1 MEVRSMY
8 FPYLR
13 GRQFEL
19 IALRELVE
27 KGVLSSRITPI
38 IEPVKLSSTL
48 VKTIEAYGENSR
60 QLAIITNPKVG
71 SFSSD
76 AKEEK
81 NQKLKESLSAS
92 LKENNNILYVYLLRA
107 HSKPEKFIAK
117 HADNMG
123 TICNDKDAIPVY
135 EAYFSETEVKFNLIP
150 DESGFRRKIRKNRV
164 LLADK
169 FNKQERN
176 NDYIEIDDEPFS
188 EDHLYYAE
196 DGYVGFADYSVVG
209 EEYNETGFAPYAV
222 AIHIVYF
229 DEDESLRVKHFVSD
243 SNDDIS
249 DPAGKFQEALS
260 KLVEWNAEKKL
271 DTVAMREFEDLYR
284 REAYP
289 GLGTV
294 KKLSIMHHLELIGKY
309 LDKE

>member
-1 MEVRSMY
+1 MY

-48 VKTIEAYGENSR
+48 VKTIETYGKNSK

-92 LKENNNILYVYLLRA
+92 LKENNNILYMYLLRA
-107 HSKPEKFIAK
+107 SSKPEKFIAK

-135 EAYFSETEVKFNLIP
+135 ETNFSETDIKFNLIP
-150 DESGFRRKIRKNRV
+150 DESGFRRKVRKNRV

-188 EDHLYYAE
+188 EDHLYYSE

-209 EEYNETGFAPYAV
+209 EGYNETGFAPYAV

-229 DEDESLRVKHFVSD
+229 DTDESLRVKHFVSD

-249 DPAGKFQEALS
+249 DPAGKFQEALE
-260 KLVEWNAEKKL
+260 KLVEWNEEKQL
-271 DTVAMREFEDLYR
+271 DTVAMKEFEDLYR

-294 KKLSIMHHLELIGKY
+294 KKLSIMHHLELIGRY

>member
-1 MEVRSMY
+1 MY

-19 IALRELVE
+19 IALRDLVD
-27 KGVLSSRITPI
+27 KGVLSDKIIPI

-48 VKTIEAYGENSR
+48 IKTIESYGKKGK
-60 QLAIITNPKVG
+60 QLGIIVNPKVG
-71 SFSSD
+71 GFKID
-76 AKEEK
+76 IEEEK
-81 NQKLKESLSAS
+81 NQKLKNSLLTS
-92 LKENNNILYVYLLRA
+92 LKENDYILYMILLSA
-107 HSKPEKFIAK
+107 NLNPDEFIK
-117 HADNMG
+117 NHKDNMG
-123 TICNDKDAIPVY
+123 TICDNKDAIPVY
-135 EAYFSETEVKFNLIP
+135 EANFAKMKVKYNLIP
-150 DESGFRRKIRKNRV
+150 DESGFRRKIRNNRV

-188 EDHLYYAE
+188 EDHLYYVD
-196 DGYVGFADYSVVG
+196 DGYIGFSDYTVVG
-209 EEYNETGFAPYAV
+209 KEYNDTSFAPYAV

-229 DEDESLRVKHFVSD
+229 DSDKSLRVKHFVSD

-260 KLVEWNAEKKL
+260 KLVEWNKKKQIK
-271 DTVAMREFEDLYR
+271 TVAMKEFEDLYR

-294 KKLSIMHHLELIGKY
+294 KKLSIMHHLELIGQY
-309 LDKE
+309 LDKD

>member
-1 MEVRSMY
+1 MY

-48 VKTIEAYGENSR
+48 VKTIEVYGENSR
-60 QLAIITNPKVG
+60 QLAIITNPRVG
-71 SFSSD
+71 NFSSD
-76 AKEEK
+76 VKEDK
-81 NQKLKESLSAS
+81 NQKLKKNLSSS
-92 LKENNNILYVYLLRA
+92 LKENNNILYMYLLRA
-107 HSKPEKFIAK
+107 NSKPEKFIAK

-135 EAYFSETEVKFNLIP
+135 EKNFSETEVKFNLIP
-150 DESGFRRKIRKNRV
+150 DESGFRRKVRKNRV

-188 EDHLYYAE
+188 EDHLYYAD

-229 DEDESLRVKHFVSD
+229 DTDESLRVKHFVSD

-260 KLVEWNAEKKL
+260 KLVEWNKEKQL
-271 DTVAMREFEDLYR
+271 DTVAMNEFENLYH

>member
-48 VKTIEAYGENSR
+48 VKTIEIYGENSK

-81 NQKLKESLSAS
+81 NQKLKESLSVS
-92 LKENNNILYVYLLRA
+92 LKDNNNILYMYLLRA
-107 HSKPEKFIAK
+107 GSKPEKFIAK

-135 EAYFSETEVKFNLIP
+135 ETNFSETDVKFNLIP
-150 DESGFRRKIRKNRV
+150 DESGFRRKVRKNRV

-188 EDHLYYAE
+188 EDHLYYSE

-229 DEDESLRVKHFVSD
+229 DTDESLRVKHLVSD

-260 KLVEWNAEKKL
+260 KLVEWNEEKKL

-294 KKLSIMHHLELIGKY
+294 KKLSIMHHLELIGRY

>member
-1 MEVRSMY
+1 MY

-27 KGVLSSRITPI
+27 KGVLSNRITPI

-48 VKTIEAYGENSR
+48 VKTIETYGENGR
-60 QLAIITNPKVG
+60 QLALIYNPEVG
-71 SFSSD
+71 NFSSD

-81 NQKLKESLSAS
+81 NQKLKESLVAS
-92 LKENNNILYVYLLRA
+92 LKENNNILYMYLLRA
-107 HSKPEKFIAK
+107 NSKPEKFIAK

-123 TICNDKDAIPVY
+123 TICNDKDAIPVF
-135 EAYFSETEVKFNLIP
+135 ETNFSEIDVKFNLIP
-150 DESGFRRKIRKNRV
+150 DESGFRRKVRKNRV
-164 LLADK
+164 ILADK
-169 FNKQERN
+169 FNKRERN
-176 NDYIEIDDEPFS
+176 NDYIENDDEPFS
-188 EDHLYYAE
+188 EDHLYYKE

-229 DEDESLRVKHFVSD
+229 DTDKSLRVKHFVSD

-260 KLVEWNAEKKL
+260 KLIEWNAEKEL

>member
-1 MEVRSMY
+1 MY

-27 KGVLSSRITPI
+27 KDVLSSKITPI

-48 VKTIEAYGENSR
+48 VKTIETYKENNK

-71 SFSSD
+71 SFIID
-76 AKEEK
+76 AEEK
-81 NQKLKESLSAS
+81 KNQQLKESLSAC
-92 LKENNNILYVYLLRA
+92 LTENSNILFMNLLRPN
-107 HSKPEKFIAK
+107 SKPDKFIDK
-117 HADNMG
+117 YSNNMG
-123 TICNDKDAIPVY
+123 TICDDKDAISTY
-135 EAYFSETEVKFNLIP
+135 EEYFALADVKYNLIP

-164 LLADK
+164 ILADR
-169 FNKQERN
+169 FNKMPRN
-176 NDYIEIDDEPFS
+176 NDYIEVDDEPFS
-188 EDHLYYAE
+188 EDHLYYLE
-196 DGYVGFADYSVVG
+196 DGYIGFADYSVVG
-209 EEYNETGFAPYAV
+209 KEYNETGFAPYAV

-229 DEDESLRVKHFVSD
+229 DSDNSLRVRHFVSD

-260 KLVEWNAEKKL
+260 KLVVWNEEKQL
-271 DTVAMREFEDLYR
+271 DTAAMKEFEDLYR

-294 KKLSIMHHLELIGKY
+294 KKLSIMHHLELIGRY

>member
-1 MEVRSMY
+1 MY

-48 VKTIEAYGENSR
+48 VKTIEVYGENSK

-76 AKEEK
+76 AREEK

-92 LKENNNILYVYLLRA
+92 LKENNNILYMYLLRA
-107 HSKPEKFIAK
+107 SSKPEKFIAK
-117 HADNMG
+117 YADNMG

-135 EAYFSETEVKFNLIP
+135 EKIFSETAVKFNLIP
-150 DESGFRRKIRKNRV
+150 DESGFRRKVRKNRV

-188 EDHLYYAE
+188 EDHLYYSE

-229 DEDESLRVKHFVSD
+229 DTDESLRVKHFVSD

-260 KLVEWNAEKKL
+260 KLVEWNKEKKI

-294 KKLSIMHHLELIGKY
+294 KKLSIMHHLELIGRY

>member
-1 MEVRSMY
+1 MY

-27 KGVLSSRITPI
+27 KDVLSSRIIPL

-48 VKTIEAYGENSR
+48 VKTIEKYGVNGK

-76 AKEEK
+76 VKEEK
-81 NQKLKESLSAS
+81 NQKLKKGLSTI
-92 LKENNNILYVYLLRA
+92 LKESNNIIFMNLLKPNL
-107 HSKPEKFIAK
+107 KPEKFIERY
-117 HADNMG
+117 ADNMG
-123 TICNDKDAIPVY
+123 TICNDKDAISVY
-135 EAYFSETEVKFNLIP
+135 EVYFAETDIKYNLIP

-169 FNKQERN
+169 FNKLDRN
-176 NDYIEIDDEPFS
+176 NDYIEVDDEPFS
-188 EDHLYYAE
+188 EDHLYYQE

-229 DEDESLRVKHFVSD
+229 DKDDSLRIKHFVSD

-260 KLVEWNAEKKL
+260 KLVEWNEEKQL
-271 DTVAMREFEDLYR
+271 DTVAMKEFENLYS

-294 KKLSIMHHLELIGKY
+294 KKLSIMHHLELMGRY

>member
-1 MEVRSMY
+1 MY

-27 KGVLSSRITPI
+27 KGVLSSKIMPV

-48 VKTIEAYGENSR
+48 IKTIETYGGNGR
-60 QLAIITNPKVG
+60 TIALIMNPKVG
-71 SFSSD
+71 SFRSD
-76 AKEEK
+76 LKEEK
-81 NQKLKESLSAS
+81 NQKLEESFLTN
-92 LKENNNILYVYLLRA
+92 LKENDYILYVDLL
-107 HSKPEKFIAK
+107 SKDSNPEKFIEK
-117 HADNMG
+117 YADNMG
-123 TICNDKDAIPVY
+123 IICTNKDAIPVY
-135 EAYFSETEVKFNLIP
+135 EKYFAETEVKYNLIP

-164 LLADK
+164 LLEDK
-169 FNKQERN
+169 FNKKDRN
-176 NDYIEIDDEPFS
+176 NDYIQVDDEPFS
-188 EDHLYYAE
+188 EDHLYYLE

-209 EEYNETGFAPYAV
+209 EEYYETGFAPYAV

-229 DEDESLRVKHFVSD
+229 DTDDSLRVRHFVSD

-249 DPAGKFQEALS
+249 DPAGKFQEALT
-260 KLVEWNAEKKL
+260 KLVLWNEEKKL
-271 DTVAMREFEDLYR
+271 DTVAMKEFENLYH

-294 KKLSIMHHLELIGKY
+294 KKLSIMHHLELIGRY

>member
-1 MEVRSMY
+1 MY

-27 KGVLSSRITPI
+27 KDVLGSKVTPI

-48 VKTIEAYGENSR
+48 VKTIETYVANNK

-71 SFSSD
+71 SFKRD
-76 AKEEK
+76 IEDKK
-81 NQKLKESLSAS
+81 NQKLKESLYAN
-92 LKENNNILYVYLLRA
+92 LKENDNILFFNLLRRN
-107 HSKPEKFIAK
+107 SKLETFLKK
-117 HADNMG
+117 YSHNMG
-123 TICNDKDAIPVY
+123 TICNDKDAIPTY
-135 EAYFSETEVKFNLIP
+135 EKYFAKEDVKYNLIP

-164 LLADK
+164 LLEDR
-169 FNKQERN
+169 FNKQPRN
-176 NDYIEIDDEPFS
+176 NDYIGVDDEPFS
-188 EDHLYYAE
+188 EDHLFYLE

-229 DEDESLRVKHFVSD
+229 DTDDSLRVKHFVSD

-260 KLVEWNAEKKL
+260 KLVEWNENKQL
-271 DTVAMREFEDLYR
+271 DTVAMNEFEDLYR

-294 KKLSIMHHLELIGKY
+294 KKLSIMHHLELMGRY

>member
-1 MEVRSMY
+1 MY

-27 KGVLSSRITPI
+27 KDVLSNKIIPI

-48 VKTIEAYGENSR
+48 VKTIETYGLNNKI
-60 QLAIITNPKVG
+60 LAIITNPKVG
-71 SFSSD
+71 TFSSD
-76 AKEEK
+76 EK
-81 NQKLKESLSAS
+81 NQKLRESFLSS
-92 LKENNNILYVYLLRA
+92 LKENTNMLFFKLLRTK
-107 HSKPEKFIAK
+107 SNPEKFIEK
-117 HADNMG
+117 HADSMG
-123 TICNDKDAIPVY
+123 TICIDKDAIPIY
-135 EAYFSETEVKFNLIP
+135 ETYFAEADVKFNLIP

-164 LLADK
+164 LLSDK
-169 FNKQERN
+169 FNKQDRN
-176 NDYIEIDDEPFS
+176 NDYMDVDDEAFS
-188 EDHLYYAE
+188 EDHLYYQE
-196 DGYVGFADYSVVG
+196 DGYVGFSDYSVVG

-229 DEDESLRVKHFVSD
+229 DNNDSLRVKHFVSD

-260 KLVEWNAEKKL
+260 KLMVWNEEKRL
-271 DTVAMREFEDLYR
+271 DTVAMKEFEDLYR

-289 GLGTV
+289 GL
-294 KKLSIMHHLELIGKY
+294 
-309 LDKE
+309 

>member
-1 MEVRSMY
+1 MY

-27 KGVLSSRITPI
+27 KDVLSNRITPI
-38 IEPVKLSSTL
+38 IEPVKLSSTF
-48 VKTIEAYGENSR
+48 VKTIETYGKKGR
-60 QLAIITNPKVG
+60 QLAIIFNPKVG
-71 SFSSD
+71 NFKSEER
-76 AKEEK
+76 EEK
-81 NQKLKESLSAS
+81 NQKLKDSLSAS
-92 LKENNNILYVYLLRA
+92 IKENNNLLFMNLLK
-107 HSKPEKFIAK
+107 SNSEPTNFIEKY
-117 HADNMG
+117 ADNMG
-123 TICNDKDAIPVY
+123 TICDDKDAIPIY
-135 EAYFSETEVKFNLIP
+135 EAYFADKDVKYNLIP

-169 FNKQERN
+169 FNKQDRN
-176 NDYIEIDDEPFS
+176 NDYIEVDDEPFS
-188 EDHLYYAE
+188 EDHLYYLE

-209 EEYNETGFAPYAV
+209 EVYNETGFAPYAV

-229 DEDESLRVKHFVSD
+229 DTDCSLRIKHFVSN

-260 KLVEWNAEKKL
+260 KLVAWNEKKKL
-271 DTVAMREFEDLYR
+271 DTVAMKEFEDLYY

-294 KKLSIMHHLELIGKY
+294 KKLSIMHHLELIGRY

>member
-1 MEVRSMY
+1 MY

-19 IALRELVE
+19 IALRDLVD
-27 KGVLSSRITPI
+27 KGVLSDKIIPI
-38 IEPVKLSSTL
+38 IEPIKLSSTL
-48 VKTIEAYGENSR
+48 IKTIESYGKKGK
-60 QLAIITNPKVG
+60 QLGIIVNPKVG
-71 SFSSD
+71 GFKID
-76 AKEEK
+76 IEEEK
-81 NQKLKESLSAS
+81 NQKLKNSLLTS
-92 LKENNNILYVYLLRA
+92 LKENDYILYMILLSA
-107 HSKPEKFIAK
+107 NLNPDEFIK
-117 HADNMG
+117 NHKDNMG
-123 TICNDKDAIPVY
+123 TICDNKDAIPVY
-135 EAYFSETEVKFNLIP
+135 EANFAKMKVKYNLIP
-150 DESGFRRKIRKNRV
+150 DESGFRRKIRNNRV

-188 EDHLYYAE
+188 EDHLYYVD
-196 DGYVGFADYSVVG
+196 DGYIGFSDYTVVG
-209 EEYNETGFAPYAV
+209 KEYNDTGFAPYAV

-229 DEDESLRVKHFVSD
+229 DSDKSLRVKHFVSD

-260 KLVEWNAEKKL
+260 KLVEWNKKKQIK
-271 DTVAMREFEDLYR
+271 TVAMKEFEDLYR

-294 KKLSIMHHLELIGKY
+294 KKLSIMHHLELIGQY
-309 LDKE
+309 LDKD

>member
-1 MEVRSMY
+1 MY

-27 KGVLSSRITPI
+27 KGVLNSSITPI
-38 IEPVKLSSTL
+38 IEPVKLSATL
-48 VKTIEAYGENSR
+48 VKTIETYGENGKR
-60 QLAIITNPKVG
+60 LAIITNPKVG
-71 SFSSD
+71 SFNSD
-76 AKEEK
+76 TKEEK

-92 LKENNNILYVYLLRA
+92 LRENDNILYMNLLRVN
-107 HSKPEKFIAK
+107 SKPEKFIEK

-123 TICNDKDAIPVY
+123 TICYDKDAIPVY
-135 EAYFSETEVKFNLIP
+135 EAYFAEADVRYNLIP

-169 FNKQERN
+169 FNKLDRN
-176 NDYIEIDDEPFS
+176 NDYIEVDDEPFS
-188 EDHLYYAE
+188 EDHLYYQE

-229 DEDESLRVKHFVSD
+229 DTDNSLRVKHFVSD

-260 KLVEWNAEKKL
+260 KLVEWNEEKQL
-271 DTVAMREFEDLYR
+271 DTVAMKEFEDLYR

-294 KKLSIMHHLELIGKY
+294 KKLSIMHHLELIGRY

>member
-1 MEVRSMY
+1 MY

-13 GRQFEL
+13 GRQYEL

-27 KGVLSSRITPI
+27 TGVLSSRITPI

-48 VKTIEAYGENSR
+48 IKTIETYGANSK

-71 SFSSD
+71 SFNSD
-76 AKEEK
+76 AREEK
-81 NQKLKESLSAS
+81 NQKLKDSLSVI
-92 LKENNNILYVYLLRA
+92 LKENNNILFMNLLKSN
-107 HSKPEKFIAK
+107 SKPEKFIEK
-117 HADNMG
+117 HENNMG
-123 TICNDKDAIPVY
+123 TICDDKDAIPIY
-135 EAYFSETEVKFNLIP
+135 EAYFANKDVKYNLIP

-169 FNKQERN
+169 FNKQDRN
-176 NDYIEIDDEPFS
+176 NDYIEVDDEHFS
-188 EDHLYYAE
+188 EDHLYYLE
-196 DGYVGFADYSVVG
+196 DGYVGFADYSVLG
-209 EEYNETGFAPYAV
+209 EAYNETGFAPYAV

-229 DEDESLRVKHFVSD
+229 DTDDSLRVKHFVSD

-260 KLVEWNAEKKL
+260 KLVAWNEEKQL
-271 DTVAMREFEDLYR
+271 DTVAMKEFEDLYY

-294 KKLSIMHHLELIGKY
+294 KKLSIMHHLEIIGRY

>member
-1 MEVRSMY
+1 MY

-48 VKTIEAYGENSR
+48 VKTIEVYGENSK

-81 NQKLKESLSAS
+81 NQKLKESFSAS
-92 LKENNNILYVYLLRA
+92 LKENNNILYMYLLRTT
-107 HSKPEKFIAK
+107 SKPEKFIAK
-117 HADNMG
+117 YADNMG

-135 EAYFSETEVKFNLIP
+135 ETFFSETDVKFNLIL
-150 DESGFRRKIRKNRV
+150 DESGFRRKVRKNRV

-188 EDHLYYAE
+188 EDHLYYLE
-196 DGYVGFADYSVVG
+196 DGYVGFSDYSVVG
-209 EEYNETGFAPYAV
+209 EAYNETGFAPYAV

-229 DEDESLRVKHFVSD
+229 DADESLRVKHFVSD

-249 DPAGKFQEALS
+249 DPAGKFQEALV
-260 KLVEWNAEKKL
+260 KLVEWNGEKKL
-271 DTVAMREFEDLYR
+271 DTVAMEAFEDLYR

-294 KKLSIMHHLELIGKY
+294 KKLSIMHHLELIGRY

>member
-1 MEVRSMY
+1 MY

-48 VKTIEAYGENSR
+48 VKTIESYGENSR

-92 LKENNNILYVYLLRA
+92 LKENNNILYMYLLRA
-107 HSKPEKFIAK
+107 KSKPEKFIARY
-117 HADNMG
+117 ADNMG
-123 TICNDKDAIPVY
+123 TICVDKDAVSVY
-135 EAYFSETEVKFNLIP
+135 ESYFSETDVKFNLIP
-150 DESGFRRKIRKNRV
+150 DESGFRRKVRKNRV

-229 DEDESLRVKHFVSD
+229 DVDESLRVKHFVSD

-260 KLVEWNAEKKL
+260 KLVEWNKEKQL

-294 KKLSIMHHLELIGKY
+294 KKLSIMHHLELIGRY

>member
-1 MEVRSMY
+1 MY

-48 VKTIEAYGENSR
+48 VKTIEAYGENSK

-81 NQKLKESLSAS
+81 NQKLKESFSAS
-92 LKENNNILYVYLLRA
+92 LKENNNILYMYLLRA
-107 HSKPEKFIAK
+107 SSKPEKFIAK
-117 HADNMG
+117 YADNMG

-135 EAYFSETEVKFNLIP
+135 ETNFSETDVKFNLIP
-150 DESGFRRKIRKNRV
+150 DESGFRRKVRKNRV

-176 NDYIEIDDEPFS
+176 NDYMEIDDEPFS
-188 EDHLYYAE
+188 EDHLYYSE

-229 DEDESLRVKHFVSD
+229 DTDESLRVKHFVSD

-271 DTVAMREFEDLYR
+271 DTVAMKEFEDLYR

>member
-1 MEVRSMY
+1 MY

-27 KGVLSSRITPI
+27 KGVLSSKVTPI

-48 VKTIEAYGENSR
+48 VKTIEIYGRNNK

-71 SFSSD
+71 SFNSD

-92 LKENNNILYVYLLRA
+92 LKENDSILYMNLLRA
-107 HSKPEKFIAK
+107 NSKPEKFVEK

-123 TICNDKDAIPVY
+123 TICDDKDAIPIY
-135 EAYFSETEVKFNLIP
+135 EAYFSETDVKYNLIP

-169 FNKQERN
+169 FNKQDRN
-176 NDYIEIDDEPFS
+176 NDYIEVDDEPFS
-188 EDHLYYAE
+188 DDHLYYLE

-229 DEDESLRVKHFVSD
+229 DTDDSLRVKHFVSD

-260 KLVEWNAEKKL
+260 KLVEWNEEKQL
-271 DTVAMREFEDLYR
+271 DTVAMKEFEDLYR

-294 KKLSIMHHLELIGKY
+294 KKLSIMHHLELIGRY

>member
-1 MEVRSMY
+1 MY

-27 KGVLSSRITPI
+27 KSVLSSKITPI

-48 VKTIEAYGENSR
+48 VKTIETYGVNSK
-60 QLAIITNPKVG
+60 QIAIITNPKVG
-71 SFSSD
+71 SFNSD
-76 AKEEK
+76 VREKK

-92 LKENNNILYVYLLRA
+92 LKENNNILFMNLLKSN
-107 HSKPEKFIAK
+107 SKPEKFIAN

-135 EAYFSETEVKFNLIP
+135 EAYFAETDVKYNLIP
-150 DESGFRRKIRKNRV
+150 DESGYRRKIRKNRV

-169 FNKQERN
+169 FNKQDRN

-188 EDHLYYAE
+188 EDHLYYLE

-229 DEDESLRVKHFVSD
+229 DTDDSLRVKHFVSD

-260 KLVEWNAEKKL
+260 KLVAWNEEKQL
-271 DTVAMREFEDLYR
+271 DTVAMKEFEHLYQ

-294 KKLSIMHHLELIGKY
+294 KKLSIMHHLELIGRY

>member
-1 MEVRSMY
+1 MY

-48 VKTIEAYGENSR
+48 VKTIEAYGENSK

-81 NQKLKESLSAS
+81 NQKLKDSLSAS
-92 LKENNNILYVYLLRA
+92 LKENNNILYMYLLRA
-107 HSKPEKFIAK
+107 SSKPEKFIAK

-135 EAYFSETEVKFNLIP
+135 ETNFSETDVKFNLIP
-150 DESGFRRKIRKNRV
+150 DESGFRRKVRKNRV

-188 EDHLYYAE
+188 EDHLYYSE

-229 DEDESLRVKHFVSD
+229 DTDESLRVKHFVSD

-260 KLVEWNAEKKL
+260 KLVEWNEEKKL
-271 DTVAMREFEDLYR
+271 DTVAMKEFEDLYR

-294 KKLSIMHHLELIGKY
+294 KKLSIMHHLELIGRY

>member
-1 MEVRSMY
+1 MY

-48 VKTIEAYGENSR
+48 VKTIEAYGENSK

-92 LKENNNILYVYLLRA
+92 LKENNNILYMYLLRA
-107 HSKPEKFIAK
+107 SSKPEKFIAK
-117 HADNMG
+117 HADSMG

-135 EAYFSETEVKFNLIP
+135 ETNFSETDVKFNLIP
-150 DESGFRRKIRKNRV
+150 DESGFRRKVRKNRV

-188 EDHLYYAE
+188 EDHLYYSE

-229 DEDESLRVKHFVSD
+229 DTDESLRVKHFVSD

-260 KLVEWNAEKKL
+260 KLVEWNEEKKL
-271 DTVAMREFEDLYR
+271 DTVAMKEFEDLYR

-294 KKLSIMHHLELIGKY
+294 KKLSIMHHLELIGRY